1 MWRSIPIGSATGCG
15 SAAFA
20 ILLLATPATPQAIT
34 GRAVDANTG
43 TPVEGVA
50 IALLDSLGTTR
61 GSVLSDSA
69 GEFSIAVPAPG
80 AYALWV
86 NRIGYQTV
94 QTRPIDIWGA
104 ETVEVEILLDVR
116 AVELDPLTVV
126 GRRRENLRQRDLRE
140 YRERVEYYGEPH
152 LGSIKLF
159 TREYLEGWGA
169 FTVEDMLRFYPTLFR
184 RSGRNCLPRVYIDGR
199 LRTGRWVDILEEL
212 MELRIYEIE
221 GIEFYSGFGP
231 TNSRFVDPN
240 GCGVALV
247 WTRPFVTAE
256 QEVYLAVV
264 TGSLG
269 AEDHRVGTARYF
281 RGSYA
286 KERFA
291 VDRALRP
298 EVFPLGRRLRSLSP
312 QAGGRGVTVDSTWAY
327 RPPAWDEPDL
337 LVTAPVTP
345 SSERAVGTLFW
356 TGDWELE
363 HVGGDEV
370 ALDSV
375 TQAVIDFETRLLWE
389 DAVAQLPEGERDVEM
404 RIERDEVR
412 AFEPDLIV
420 VCRYPVIGDND
431 RRGSFFLVYSPLAGY
446 VLHGTFGHPEWH
458 PDAMLTAIKPYL
470 YFRIEGDAHLYA
482 LAARAAAWKYSDWI
496 IMDVQ
501 TGAAVLEAY

>member
-159 TREYLEGWGA
+159 TRDRLCSADPAATA
-169 FTVEDMLRFYPTLFR
+169 FPGCTSTV
-184 RSGRNCLPRVYIDGR
+184 G
-199 LRTGRWVDILEEL
+199 
-212 MELRIYEIE
+212 
-221 GIEFYSGFGP
+221 
-231 TNSRFVDPN
+231 
-240 GCGVALV
+240 
-247 WTRPFVTAE
+247 
-256 QEVYLAVV
+256 
-264 TGSLG
+264 
-269 AEDHRVGTARYF
+269 
-281 RGSYA
+281 
-286 KERFA
+286 
-291 VDRALRP
+291 
-298 EVFPLGRRLRSLSP
+298 
-312 QAGGRGVTVDSTWAY
+312 
-327 RPPAWDEPDL
+327 
-337 LVTAPVTP
+337 
-345 SSERAVGTLFW
+345 
-356 TGDWELE
+356 
-363 HVGGDEV
+363 
-370 ALDSV
+370 
-375 TQAVIDFETRLLWE
+375 
-389 DAVAQLPEGERDVEM
+389 
-404 RIERDEVR
+404 
-412 AFEPDLIV
+412 
-420 VCRYPVIGDND
+420 
-431 RRGSFFLVYSPLAGY
+431 
-446 VLHGTFGHPEWH
+446 
-458 PDAMLTAIKPYL
+458 
-470 YFRIEGDAHLYA
+470 
-482 LAARAAAWKYSDWI
+482 
-496 IMDVQ
+496 
-501 TGAAVLEAY
+501 